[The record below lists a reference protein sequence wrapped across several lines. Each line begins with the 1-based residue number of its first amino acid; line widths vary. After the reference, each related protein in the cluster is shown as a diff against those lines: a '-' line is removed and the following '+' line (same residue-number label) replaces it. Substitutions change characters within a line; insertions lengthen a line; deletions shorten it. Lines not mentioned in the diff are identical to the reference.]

1 MTGDVALYLAIGA
14 GLYALGAIG
23 FLARRNTILMILSAE
38 LMLHGVSLTL
48 VTFGHMHATHEGQAF
63 TIFVLTVAAC
73 DAGLALSLF
82 LALYQ
87 KTRSLDIDV
96 WTELREPDVPSP
108 RRETGP
114 PVSAEPLREFPRLSP
129 AGRPP
134 DLNGDLQ
141 ETFDSQ
147 HSGDRELTLTG
158 HRDE

>member
-1 MTGDVALYLAIGA
+1 
-14 GLYALGAIG
+14 
-23 FLARRNTILMILSAE
+23 
-38 LMLHGVSLTL
+38 LTL

-96 WTELREPDVPSP
+96 WTQLREPDVPPP
-108 RRETGP
+108 RLETAP
-114 PVSAEPLREFPRLSP
+114 PLSSEPLRELPRLSP

-134 DLNGDLQ
+134 VIDDDLL
-141 ETFDSQ
+141 ETLDSQ
-147 HSGDRELTLTG
+147 PISDKELTLAG